1 MPTSVP
7 FLALKD
13 AALGP
18 NYDLSLVFVD
28 PKESQRLNALHRG
41 KDRPA
46 NILSFPLTDT
56 SGEIF
61 IDLKTS
67 RGQAPD
73 FDQEFENFIAFLFV
87 HGLYHLKGFDHG
99 AIMER
104 KERALCKHFNIAR
117 GMSH

>member
-13 AALGP
+13 AALGVD
-18 NYDLSLVFVD
+18 YDLSLVFIG
-28 PKESQRLNALHRG
+28 PKRSRELNRLHRG
-41 KDRPA
+41 KDKSA
-46 NILSFPLTDT
+46 NILSFPLTET

-61 IDLKTS
+61 IDLKTA
-67 RGQAPD
+67 RDQAPD

-87 HGLYHLKGFDHG
+87 HGLFHLKGFDHG

-104 KERALCKHFNIAR
+104 KERALCKKFNISSGA
-117 GMSH
+117 SH